1 MDRNKLFEFTAAVR
15 GYHYYQRFWK
25 RQPNQKRSCAY
36 EENKPFDL
44 FAMKICK
51 DIYIV
56 GH

>member
-1 MDRNKLFEFTAAVR
+1 MEHNKLFEFTAAVR

-25 RQPNQKRSCAY
+25 RQPSQKCSCTY

-44 FAMKICK
+44 FAMKICE
-51 DIYIV
+51 DTYIV